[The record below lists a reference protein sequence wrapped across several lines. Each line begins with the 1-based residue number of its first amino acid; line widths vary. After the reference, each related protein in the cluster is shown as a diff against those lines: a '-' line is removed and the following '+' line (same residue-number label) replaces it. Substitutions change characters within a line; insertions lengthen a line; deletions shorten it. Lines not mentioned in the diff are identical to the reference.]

1 MNVLK
6 VKKGETLARKQDKV
20 MEWYLIQEGSV
31 IRQFAFAE
39 IIMHRNAIVG
49 ILENEWFACDYVA
62 NEDTTLI
69 VIPCKNAQDLRKILS
84 EHENF
89 RPIFLRT
96 AVEQR
101 HQALCL
107 YASLQKK
114 CMLLHN
120 AAETLYS
127 EYKNLMYYTA
137 NRILRNSRDAE
148 DVVHQ
153 AFLKVIEILDTISS
167 PRCHKTRALLVTI
180 TEHKAI
186 DLYREKQRRNVLP
199 LAEEYVGAAPAAEI
213 ERLAERDTLAAAIA
227 ALPPRYR
234 SVLLLR
240 YDCGY
245 SNAEIANI
253 LDTTEPNVRKLIQ
266 RAKEKLSAALSG
278 MEEP

>member
-1 MNVLK
+1 MFLY
-6 VKKGETLARKQDKV
+6 LAMIDSDTDK
-20 MEWYLIQEGSV
+20 SK
-31 IRQFAFAE
+31 FE
-39 IIMHRNAIVG
+39 I
-49 ILENEWFACDYVA
+49 
-62 NEDTTLI
+62 
-69 VIPCKNAQDLRKILS
+69 
-84 EHENF
+84 
-89 RPIFLRT
+89 
-96 AVEQR
+96 
-101 HQALCL
+101 
-107 YASLQKK
+107 
-114 CMLLHN
+114 
-120 AAETLYS
+120 LYS

-137 NRILRNSRDAE
+137 NRILRNSSDAE

-153 AFLKVIEILDTISS
+153 AFLKIIEILNTISS

-199 LAEEYVGAAPAAEI
+199 LAEEYIGAAPAAEI
-213 ERLAERDTLAAAIA
+213 ERLAARDTLAAAIA
-227 ALPPRYR
+227 SLPPRYR

-266 RAKEKLSAALSG
+266 RAKEKLSAALSE

>member
-1 MNVLK
+1 MFLY
-6 VKKGETLARKQDKV
+6 LAMIDSDADK
-20 MEWYLIQEGSV
+20 SK
-31 IRQFAFAE
+31 FE
-39 IIMHRNAIVG
+39 I
-49 ILENEWFACDYVA
+49 
-62 NEDTTLI
+62 
-69 VIPCKNAQDLRKILS
+69 
-84 EHENF
+84 
-89 RPIFLRT
+89 
-96 AVEQR
+96 
-101 HQALCL
+101 
-107 YASLQKK
+107 
-114 CMLLHN
+114 
-120 AAETLYS
+120 LYS

-137 NRILRNSRDAE
+137 NRILRNSSDAE

-199 LAEEYVGAAPAAEI
+199 LAEDYIGAAPAAEI

-227 ALPPRYR
+227 SLPPRYR

-240 YDCGY
+240 YDCSY

>member
-1 MNVLK
+1 MFLY
-6 VKKGETLARKQDKV
+6 LAMIDSDADK
-20 MEWYLIQEGSV
+20 SK
-31 IRQFAFAE
+31 FE
-39 IIMHRNAIVG
+39 I
-49 ILENEWFACDYVA
+49 
-62 NEDTTLI
+62 
-69 VIPCKNAQDLRKILS
+69 
-84 EHENF
+84 
-89 RPIFLRT
+89 
-96 AVEQR
+96 
-101 HQALCL
+101 
-107 YASLQKK
+107 
-114 CMLLHN
+114 
-120 AAETLYS
+120 LYS

-137 NRILRNSRDAE
+137 NRILRNSSDAE

-180 TEHKAI
+180 IEHKAI

-199 LAEEYVGAAPAAEI
+199 LAEEYIGAAPAAEI

-227 ALPPRYR
+227 SLPPRYR

-266 RAKEKLSAALSG
+266 RAKEKLSAQLSG